1 MMQETISRPIFLC
14 TFSFVLYLLTSL
26 IFVEEVAPHT
36 VLSFRAKAFISEG
49 GLHYYYLS
57 CSFFCCFFL
66 QSTGTDFT
74 AMEIESVGVDSGH
87 SNLILQ
93 NVELASPYP
102 VIYINNCLTSNIL
115 IITDFK
121 ESFTLSMNINYG

>member
-1 MMQETISRPIFLC
+1 MQETISRPIFLC
-14 TFSFVLYLLTSL
+14 TFSFVLYLLVSLTS
-26 IFVEEVAPHT
+26 VEEVTPHT

-49 GLHYYYLS
+49 GLHYYYQS
-57 CSFFCCFFL
+57 CCFFFSFFL

-74 AMEIESVGVDSGH
+74 ATEIEPVAVDAGH

-93 NVELASPYP
+93 NVEQASPYP
-102 VIYINNCLTSNIL
+102 AVYINNCLAANIL

-121 ESFTLSMNINYG
+121 ESFTLHTNINYG